1 MCVRYLGF
9 VLLVWFPGVL
19 HAQRAD
25 NSCSAPRL
33 NDGYFVPNN
42 ETYAHGVKL
51 TYACEKGN
59 KPVVAGRWWATS
71 TCQNGTWFHE
81 PKCID
86 EEDCITPEIPNANY
100 TTSPEVWYQDGHVFR
115 VTCNEGYEP
124 KNRAATT
131 RCNKGRW
138 TSVLV
143 CEKRYDSCGEPPRI
157 PHAVIKH
164 EYKEVFAADTQVYY
178 ECEDGYTVERAED
191 TKSIFCVHGN
201 WTDSPTC
208 RQGTGSDPG
217 HDVSA
222 EVETVGGDTTNAGSE
237 TQPGDGSS
245 TNCGLNEHE
254 LTTINR
260 CGSLPV
266 VRDGVVVET
275 DRMFVKYK
283 CSRYYALVGPQTV
296 SCYSDGT
303 WSEVPTCKAA
313 FCSVDTDKVS
323 RLKPVGVKFI
333 EEGETVRLECKDEH
347 WFDNFSKVQCT
358 NGKIQLSRCCNRAQ
372 LSTNTC

>member
-208 RQGTGSDPG
+208 
-217 HDVSA
+217 
-222 EVETVGGDTTNAGSE
+222 
-237 TQPGDGSS
+237 
-245 TNCGLNEHE
+245 
-254 LTTINR
+254 INR